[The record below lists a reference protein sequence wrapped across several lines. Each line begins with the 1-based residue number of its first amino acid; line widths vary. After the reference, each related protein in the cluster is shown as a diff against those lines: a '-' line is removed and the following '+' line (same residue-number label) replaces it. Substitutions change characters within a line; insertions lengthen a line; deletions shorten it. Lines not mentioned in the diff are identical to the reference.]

1 MTSCDQ
7 FRSGWVLVS
16 ARRMEMEHDDD
27 VNQELKLN
35 LCRRWDIR
43 GALFKGKES
52 NANSAKL
59 LLPVNEK
66 NFPLL

>member
-1 MTSCDQ
+1 
-7 FRSGWVLVS
+7 
-16 ARRMEMEHDDD
+16 MEMEHDDD